1 MPTRRIILLPT
12 LFEWAIFNS
21 CCRCSQY
28 YSIWI
33 HFPSFDCV
41 KFQHD
46 LTLIMWLY
54 ASTHPKMDGLS
65 HHSGYSQARETQPRH
80 SLYAEFHSTC
90 ENCYLVVLPRPT
102 TSRGSGNMVISFS
115 SQCQGQNPRQWS
127 TLEVMSRQKG
137 AYCHCHCSGG
147 LGSPNLG
154 QIIFSIYFMF

>member
-54 ASTHPKMDGLS
+54 ASTHPKMDGSS
-65 HHSGYSQARETQPRH
+65 HYSQARETQPRH

-90 ENCYLVVLPRPT
+90 ENCYLVILPRPT
-102 TSRGSGNMVISFS
+102 TSWGSGNMVISFS
-115 SQCQGQNPRQWS
+115 SQCQGQDPRQWS
-127 TLEVMSRQKG
+127 TLEVMSKHT
-137 AYCHCHCSGG
+137 ATAIAVVA
-147 LGSPNLG
+147 LVGSTNLG
-154 QIIFSIYFMF
+154 KIIFSIYFMF